1 MLIALKE
8 VSKTYKMGEVSV
20 KALDQTSF
28 MIDKGECVAIVG
40 PSGSGKTTLLDII
53 GCLSRPTSGDYLL
66 QGQAVQDLSDAELAR
81 TRNKKIGFI
90 FQTFHLLGRNT
101 ALVNVSLPLFYAG
114 HAREE
119 RLGRAETALSTVGL
133 ADRIHHRPNQ
143 LSGGQQQRVA
153 IARALVND
161 PEIILADEPTGN
173 LDSKSGQEIMKLLLD
188 LNKKG
193 QTLILITHDRDL
205 AERTE
210 RTLTIKDGRIVDD
223 IRR

>member
-28 MIDKGECVAIVG
+28 TIDKGECVAIVG

-119 RLGRAETALSTVGL
+119 RLARAETALSTVGL

-173 LDSKSGQEIMKLLLD
+173 LDSKSGQEIMKLLLE
-188 LNKKG
+188 LNQKG
-193 QTLILITHDRDL
+193 QTLILITHDREL
-205 AERTE
+205 AERTK
-210 RTLTIKDGRIVDD
+210 RTLMIKDGRIVDD